1 MVTANCATSKVEI
14 RQYGLEQLHWP
25 SQWEGRIHQ
34 HSSVGSANN
43 VTDTRRQSLNF
54 STKDA
59 AGKLEE
65 YGAEKVSGPETLL

>member
-1 MVTANCATSKVEI
+1 MVTANCATSEVEI
-14 RQYGLEQLHWP
+14 RQYGLEHLHWP
-25 SQWEGRIHQ
+25 SQREDRIHQ
-34 HSSVGSANN
+34 LSFVGSANN
-43 VTDTRRQSLNF
+43 VTDTSRQSLNF